1 MARFPEAEARLLNV
15 KICMKC
21 NARNAIKATRCRKCG
36 YKIKDYKP
44 IEIKEEVKKDPLDEV
59 VIIDEK
65 REALPKI
72 RLICPKCGN
81 KEAVWW
87 MQQTRSSDEPPTL
100 FFRCTKCRHS
110 WREY

>member
-1 MARFPEAEARLLNV
+1 MHFCPTCGLVCVSKKEKNKTILV
-15 KICMKC
+15 
-21 NARNAIKATRCRKCG
+21 CRKCG

-44 IEIKEEVKKDPLDEV
+44 IEIKEEVRKDPLDDI
-59 VIIDEK
+59 VIIEEK
-65 REALPKI
+65 KEALPKI
-72 RLICPKCGN
+72 RLICPKCAN

-100 FFRCTKCRHS
+100 FFRCTKCKHS

>member
-1 MARFPEAEARLLNV
+1 MHFCPTCGLVCVSKKEGNKTVLV
-15 KICMKC
+15 
-21 NARNAIKATRCRKCG
+21 CRKCG
-36 YKIKDYKP
+36 HKIKDYKP
-44 IEIKEEVKKDPLDEV
+44 IEIKENIKKDPLDEV

-72 RLICPKCGN
+72 RVVCPKCGN

-87 MQQTRSSDEPPTL
+87 MQQMRSSDEPPTL
-100 FFRCTKCRHS
+100 FFRCTKCKHS

>member
-1 MARFPEAEARLLNV
+1 MQFCP
-15 KICMKC
+15 KC
-21 NARNAIKATRCRKCG
+21 GLVCVSKKEKNKTILVCRKCG

-59 VIIDEK
+59 VIIEEK

-72 RLICPKCGN
+72 RIVCPKCGN
-81 KEAVWW
+81 KESVWW
-87 MQQTRSSDEPPTL
+87 MQQTRSTDEPPTL